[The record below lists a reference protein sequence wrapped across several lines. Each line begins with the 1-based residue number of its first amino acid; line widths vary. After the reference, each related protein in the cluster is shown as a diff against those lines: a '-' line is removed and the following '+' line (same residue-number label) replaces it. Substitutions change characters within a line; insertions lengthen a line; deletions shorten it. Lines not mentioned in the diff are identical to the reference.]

1 MTTSNYAADAV
12 CAGLCRCA
20 AALPLLLQRSVN
32 NESRRDPLTK
42 TTERPS
48 DERDAAS
55 TTHNNNKTKLN
66 ETNDGEHQAQ
76 QEGAGVRCPPAFC
89 LCLALSVLAAL
100 FLSHASSP
108 QHALAHC
115 NNSSAVDVGV
125 SVVVKLPYY
134 ANTHKTHAKAKHKS
148 KHTHTAKNSAKTCTT
163 NKKKRVK
170 RKA

>member
-1 MTTSNYAADAV
+1 MLFALASVAALQRFHCCCSAALTMRADATHSP
-12 CAGLCRCA
+12 R
-20 AALPLLLQRSVN
+20 
-32 NESRRDPLTK
+32 
-42 TTERPS
+42 RPS
-48 DERDAAS
+48 DQATNATPRRRP
-55 TTHNNNKTKLN
+55 TTTTKLN

-100 FLSHASSP
+100 SLSHASSP

-148 KHTHTAKNSAKTCTT
+148 KHTHTQ
-163 NKKKRVK
+163 
-170 RKA
+170 RKIAQKHVQQMRRSV

>member
-12 CAGLCRCA
+12 CAGLCRCCCS
-20 AALPLLLQRSVN
+20 AALTMRADATHSPR
-32 NESRRDPLTK
+32 
-42 TTERPS
+42 RPS
-48 DERDAAS
+48 DQATNATPRRRP
-55 TTHNNNKTKLN
+55 TITTKLN
-66 ETNDGEHQAQ
+66 ETNDGEHQAL

-100 FLSHASSP
+100 SLSHASSP

-148 KHTHTAKNSAKTCTT
+148 KHIHTAKNSAKTCTT